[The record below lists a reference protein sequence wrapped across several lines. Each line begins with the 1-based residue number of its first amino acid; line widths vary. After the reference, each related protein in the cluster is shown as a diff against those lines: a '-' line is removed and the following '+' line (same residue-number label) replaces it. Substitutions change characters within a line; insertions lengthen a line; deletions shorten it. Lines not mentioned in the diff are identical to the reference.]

1 MFFYNSLKVKYLSY
15 SKATLHQRSKKNLFS
30 FFSVCGGLD
39 YYPSPLQNLLKKTI
53 TTKQISLLQMESR
66 ALAQKADQTRME
78 KTNLGNYRSA
88 CISL

>member
-66 ALAQKADQTRME
+66 ATRME